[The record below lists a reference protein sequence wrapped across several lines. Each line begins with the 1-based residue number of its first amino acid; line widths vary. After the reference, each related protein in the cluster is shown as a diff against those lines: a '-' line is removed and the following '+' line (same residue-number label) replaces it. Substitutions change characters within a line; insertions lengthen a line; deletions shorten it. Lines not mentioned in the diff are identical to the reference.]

1 MLFDGNGFA
10 ELPVNMSGRDF
21 IVSDLHGQLVR
32 LRIALD
38 LISFAPDRDRLIAVG
53 DIVDKGPGSAVLLGM
68 LRKLQWFVSV
78 VGNHELL
85 MRAGSR
91 GGPEAFKRWARNDM
105 GWVEHVPPNE
115 LDQLVKVVDGMPI
128 AIELPLL
135 DGRRVGIVHAEI
147 PPRSTWDFV
156 RTPHISDIA
165 CGDTDGITLASSIL
179 WGRRRAMAGYRLR
192 DNPLAEELPAA
203 TRVATWEALQPI
215 AGIDLVVA
223 GHTQVPEPAEPMVV
237 SNCVFIET
245 AAFQRDGWLTV
256 MDPLRGCYWQVG
268 SEQNLTRGPLQLP
281 APCDIEPFR
290 PTPEQIAEAATRG
303 QLGAEKPNRLQAS
316 HFP

>member
-10 ELPVNMSGRDF
+10 DLPVNTAGRDF

-38 LISFAPDRDRLIAVG
+38 LVSFDPDRDRLIAVG
-53 DIVDKGPGSAVLLGM
+53 DIVDKGSGSAVLLGM
-68 LRKLQWFVSV
+68 LRRLPWFVSV

-105 GWVEHVPPNE
+105 GWVEHVPPDE

-128 AIELPLL
+128 ALELPLA
-135 DGRRVGIVHAEI
+135 DGRRIGVVHAEI
-147 PPRSTWDFV
+147 PPGSTWDFV
-156 RTPHISDIA
+156 RTPQIADIA
-165 CGDTDGITLASSIL
+165 CGDRDGLTLASSIL

-192 DNPLAEELPAA
+192 DNPFAEELPAV
-203 TRVATWEALQPI
+203 TRVSTWEALQPV

-223 GHTQVPEPAEPMVV
+223 GHTQITEPAEPMVV
-237 SNCVFIET
+237 SNCVMIET
-245 AAFQRDGWLTV
+245 AAFQPDGWLTLV
-256 MDPLRGCYWQVG
+256 DPLHGCYWQVG
-268 SEQNLTRGPLQLP
+268 SKLSLTCGPLQLP
-281 APCDIEPFR
+281 APRDIEPFR
-290 PTPEQIAEAATRG
+290 PTPEQIAEAASRG
-303 QLGAEKPNRLQAS
+303 QLGAETLSRLHAR